1 MAKRDYYDVLGVA
14 KGADADEI
22 KKAYRKMAIKYH
34 PDKNEGD
41 KAAEEKFKEA
51 AEAYEVLS
59 NPEKRQRYNQFGH
72 AANAGSANGGGY
84 GAGAGMNMEDIF
96 SQFGD
101 IFGGGGSPFEGF
113 FGGGGRQGGAGGRRV
128 ARGSNLRI
136 KVRLSIEEIAN
147 GAEKKIKVNK
157 QIVCKTCEGIGAKDK
172 SSFQTCKTCGG
183 QGAVRRVTNTILGQM
198 QTTSTCPTCNGEGS
212 VITSKCTV
220 CHGDGLIRGEETITI
235 NIPAGVSEGMQ
246 LSMSGKGNAAP
257 RGGVPGDLIILIE
270 EIPHETLKRDG
281 NNIIY
286 DLHINF
292 VDAAIGTSVE
302 VPTIDG
308 KAKIKIEPGTQG
320 GKILRLKGKGVPEVN
335 SYHRGDQLV
344 HINIWTPKA
353 LSKEEREALE
363 KLQSSPNFKPNPG
376 KNEKSFFERMKEY
389 FE

>member
-1 MAKRDYYDVLGVA
+1 MAKRDYYDILGIP
-14 KGADADEI
+14 KGSSADEI

-34 PDKNEGD
+34 PDKNPDD
-41 KAAEEKFKEA
+41 KLAEENFKEA

-59 NPEKRQRYNQFGH
+59 NPDKRARYDQFGH
-72 AANAGSANGGGY
+72 AANASSPNGGGY
-84 GAGAGMNMEDIF
+84 GAGGMDMNDIF

-101 IFGGGGSPFEGF
+101 IFGGGSPFEGF
-113 FGGGGRQGGAGGRRV
+113 FGGGGQQRGGGRRV
-128 ARGSNLRI
+128 AKGSNLRI
-136 KVRLSIEEIAN
+136 KVRLTLEEIAN

-157 QIVCKTCEGIGAKDK
+157 QVVCTTCDGTGAKDR

-198 QTTSTCPTCNGEGS
+198 QTTSTCPTCNGEGTQ
-212 VITSKCTV
+212 ITSKCTV
-220 CHGDGLIRGEETITI
+220 CHGDGVVRGEETISI

-246 LSMSGKGNAAP
+246 LSMGGKGNAAP

-281 NNIIY
+281 NNVVY
-286 DLHINF
+286 DLHISF
-292 VDAAIGTSVE
+292 IDAALGTSIE

-308 KAKIKIEPGTQG
+308 KAKIKIDPGTQG
-320 GKILRLKGKGVPEVN
+320 GRMLRLKGKGVPEVN
-335 SYHRGDQLV
+335 SYHRGDQLI
-344 HINIWTPKA
+344 HINVWTPKA
-353 LSKEEREALE
+353 LSREERELLE
-363 KLQSSPNFKPNPG
+363 KLQNSPNFKPNPG